1 MKNAISIFRHPSTTG
16 LLLLFLYYSKRTSPL
31 TRPTLE
37 TFTIKDI
44 ARELNLSTSTVS
56 RALRGSYEINPE
68 TKRLVMECAERLN
81 YRPNPIALSL
91 KGSASRAIGVIVP
104 QIANYFFSQ
113 AINGIEAIA
122 YNRGY
127 HVIIFQSQESYEREV
142 TNVKQAMSRK
152 VDGLLLSLSSET
164 SDVTHLHEL
173 QQKGLPIVLFDR
185 VSAELDVTQVVAD
198 NFGGAFAATEHLIQS
213 GRRRIAHLTIPP
225 WLSITQERLAGYR
238 AALEKHGIPY
248 DENLV
253 RYGTF
258 GPDETGPLV
267 DELLALSPA
276 PDAFFTASDRLALG
290 CLAALRQRHVSIPE
304 DVSLIGFTNLTA
316 ADLLAPSLS
325 TVVQPAQ
332 EIGQLA
338 AERLIDLI
346 ERKHRALPVGIV
358 RIPTELIIRD
368 SSRRTPDSD
377 SLSYAA
383 GTQSVSA

>member
-1 MKNAISIFRHPSTTG
+1 V
-16 LLLLFLYYSKRTSPL
+16 
-31 TRPTLE
+31 E

-127 HVIIFQSQESYEREV
+127 HVIIFQSQESYEREMA
-142 TNVKQAMSRK
+142 NVQQAMSRK
-152 VDGLLLSLSSET
+152 VDGLLISLASET
-164 SDVTHLHEL
+164 SDVAHL
-173 QQKGLPIVLFDR
+173 QDVQDKGVPIVLFDR
-185 VSAELDVTQVVAD
+185 VSSQLNVTKVVAD

-213 GRRRIAHLTIPP
+213 GRRRIAHLTIQP

-238 AALEKHGIPY
+238 AALEKYGLEF
-248 DENLV
+248 DENLI

-258 GPDETGPLV
+258 GPDEVGPMV
-267 DELLALSPA
+267 QELMRLSSP
-276 PDAFFTASDRLALG
+276 PDAFFTASDRLAIG
-290 CLAALRQRHVSIPE
+290 CLTALRQQHLAIPDDVSI
-304 DVSLIGFTNLTA
+304 IGFTNLNV
-316 ADLLAPSLS
+316 ADLMAPSLS

-332 EIGQLA
+332 EIGQVA
-338 AERLIDLI
+338 AERLIDQI
-346 ERKHRALPVGIV
+346 ERKHRALPIETVK
-358 RIPTELIIRD
+358 IPTELIARD
-368 SSRRTPDSD
+368 SSRRTPD
-377 SLSYAA
+377 AA
-383 GTQSVSA
+383 PQPVYVAAQKSASV

>member
-1 MKNAISIFRHPSTTG
+1 M
-16 LLLLFLYYSKRTSPL
+16 
-31 TRPTLE
+31 E

-127 HVIIFQSQESYEREV
+127 HVIIFQSQESYERE
-142 TNVKQAMSRK
+142 TANVNQAMSRK
-152 VDGLLLSLSSET
+152 VDGLLISLSSET
-164 SDVTHLHEL
+164 SDVTHLRDVIDRNV
-173 QQKGLPIVLFDR
+173 PVVLFDR
-185 VSAELDVTQVVAD
+185 VSAELNVTQVVAD
-198 NFGGAFAATEHLIQS
+198 NFAGAFAATEHLIQS
-213 GRRRIAHLTIPP
+213 GRRRIAHLTIQP

-238 AALEKHGIPY
+238 AALEKYGLEF
-248 DENLV
+248 DENLI

-258 GPDETGPLV
+258 GPDEVGPMV
-267 DELLALSPA
+267 DELMALDPI
-276 PDAFFTASDRLALG
+276 PDAFFTASDRLAVG
-290 CLAALRQRHVSIPE
+290 CLKALHQRHLAIPD
-304 DVSLIGFTNLTA
+304 DVSLIGFTNLNV

-332 EIGQLA
+332 EIGQVA

-346 ERKHRALPVGIV
+346 ENKQRAQPINTVK
-358 RIPTELIIRD
+358 IPTELIVRASTRLTEDAEHLGI
-368 SSRRTPDSD
+368 
-377 SLSYAA
+377 
-383 GTQSVSA
+383 GQVV

>member
-1 MKNAISIFRHPSTTG
+1 M
-16 LLLLFLYYSKRTSPL
+16 
-31 TRPTLE
+31 E

-44 ARELNLSTSTVS
+44 ARELGISTSTVS

-91 KGSASRAIGVIVP
+91 KGSASRAIGVILP

-142 TNVKQAMSRK
+142 ANVQQAMSRK
-152 VDGLLLSLSSET
+152 VDGLLMSLSSET
-164 SDVTHLHEL
+164 ADVAHLQEVL
-173 QQKGLPIVLFDR
+173 DKNVPLVLFDR
-185 VSAELDVTQVVAD
+185 VSAELNVTKVVAD

-213 GRRRIAHLTIPP
+213 GRKRIAHLTIQP

-238 AALEKHGIPY
+238 AALEKYGLEF
-248 DENLV
+248 DESLM
-253 RYGTF
+253 RYGSF
-258 GPDETGPLV
+258 GPDEVGPMV
-267 DELLALSPA
+267 DDLMRLPSP
-276 PDAFFTASDRLALG
+276 PDAFFTASDRLAVG
-290 CLAALRQRHVSIPE
+290 CLQALRQRNLHIPE
-304 DVSLIGFTNLTA
+304 DVSLIGFTNLNV
-316 ADLLAPSLS
+316 ADLLAPPLS

-338 AERLIDLI
+338 AERLIDQI
-346 ERKHRALPVGIV
+346 ERKHRALPIETVK
-358 RIPTELIIRD
+358 IPTELIVR
-368 SSRRTPDSD
+368 SSTMTS
-377 SLSYAA
+377 SEVVKL
-383 GTQSVSA
+383 